1 MAYRLMV
8 TLEEDEA
15 EALARLAFA
24 EMRDPREQIRY
35 WVRQELIRRGVLK
48 TNHEQ
53 SRVEAPAEVSTNN
66 ASPQSNPPS
75 GEEK

>member
-35 WVRQELIRRGVLK
+35 WVRQELLRRGALK
-48 TNHEQ
+48 INLEQ
-53 SRVEAPAEVSTNN
+53 SSEGPAEVSTNN
-66 ASPQSNPPS
+66 APSQSNPS
-75 GEEK
+75 ACEEK